1 MTTKVL
7 IVDDHALFADALER
21 VLANQNMELRLVNT
35 ATEAMEVAP
44 VWGPEIALVDLGLP
58 DMSGVELGEKLIEKL
73 PDLKILAVTAMNEPN
88 ALRATIKAGFHGFIT
103 KSMPLQQFVAS
114 IETALSGQMVIPH

>member
-35 ATEAMEVAP
+35 ATEALEVAP
-44 VWGPEIALVDLGLP
+44 IWGPEIALVDLGLP
-58 DMSGVELGEKLIEKL
+58 DMSGVELGEKL
-73 PDLKILAVTAMNEPN
+73 
-88 ALRATIKAGFHGFIT
+88 H
-103 KSMPLQQFVAS
+103 
-114 IETALSGQMVIPH
+114 